1 MAEASVEAKRLRTNE
16 TEIST
21 EISSSTAQVADHYN
35 AVPQRV
41 LLKEQT
47 AEYFI
52 FGNFNNWIKSML
64 IAEFLERLQTEGC
77 PKATVLDLCCGKGG
91 DFLKWRIGNV
101 AHVVAAD
108 IASISL
114 EQCEKRY
121 KDMKARENQRRPLF
135 SAEFI
140 VADATK
146 DRLIDHY
153 CDRFIKF
160 DMCSCQFSF
169 HYCFESEKQA
179 RRMIQNAVERLKPG
193 GYFIGTLPDAERI
206 MYYIKNSKD
215 GTYTNRISRLI
226 YGDVEALKNN
236 TYRPPIF
243 GALIHFHLIHRLLA
257 DCGLKLVY
265 KKRFPD
271 AFDYY
276 INERNGR
283 ALLGRMQA
291 LEAYPPVDDINI
303 KTLMIHTVQIDG
315 TGGKLQIRREKLR
328 EIMGEQSEAKCVGMG
343 TLSQD
348 EWEIAS
354 MYLVFA
360 FQRES
365 SHLGCLYTSFFLFT
379 LSSLSS
385 ASHQSISSRNSCDK
399 YMEYPVVIIII
410 IIIVIVIIMI
420 IIVIVIV
427 LVLVLI
433 LVVLLFDM
441 RS

>member
-1 MAEASVEAKRLRTNE
+1 MTDIGMESNE
-16 TEIST
+16 LSRKETKSKN
-21 EISSSTAQVADHYN
+21 EISSASAQVAEHYN
-35 AVPQRV
+35 AVPQKGV
-41 LLKEQT
+41 
-47 AEYFI
+47 AERTSSRI
-52 FGNFNNWIKSML
+52 FYLRNFNNWIKSML
-64 IAEFLERLQTEGC
+64 IAEFLERLQKEIC
-77 PKATVLDLCCGKGG
+77 SKATVLDLCCGKGG

-101 AHVVAAD
+101 GHVVATD
-108 IASISL
+108 IASVSL

-121 KDMKARENQRRPLF
+121 KDMKARENPRRPLF

-160 DMCSCQFSF
+160 DMCSCQFSL

-179 RRMIQNAVERLKPG
+179 RKMIQNAVERLKPG

-206 MYYIKNSKD
+206 MYCIKNSKN
-215 GTYTNRISRLI
+215 GTYTNGISCLM
-226 YGDVEALKNN
+226 YGDVEALKDSI
-236 TYRPPIF
+236 YRPPIF
-243 GALIHFHLIHRLLA
+243 GALIHFSLDTQVNCPEYLVHFPVLERLLA

-271 AFDYY
+271 AFEYY

-291 LEAYPPVDDINI
+291 LEPFPPVDDV
-303 KTLMIHTVQIDG
+303 KLMGPSESYKFAET
-315 TGGKLQIRREKLR
+315 KLN
-328 EIMGEQSEAKCVGMG
+328 EIMEERLEAGCVGMG

-360 FQRES
+360 FQREK
-365 SHLGCLYTSFFLFT
+365 
-379 LSSLSS
+379 
-385 ASHQSISSRNSCDK
+385 N
-399 YMEYPVVIIII
+399 V
-410 IIIVIVIIMI
+410 
-420 IIVIVIV
+420 
-427 LVLVLI
+427 
-433 LVVLLFDM
+433 
-441 RS
+441 

>member
-35 AVPQRV
+35 AVPQ
-41 LLKEQT
+41 KGI
-47 AEYFI
+47 AERTNSRI
-52 FGNFNNWIKSML
+52 FYLRNFNNWIKSML

-243 GALIHFHLIHRLLA
+243 GALIHFSLDTQVNCPEYLVHFPVLERLLA

-291 LEAYPPVDDINI
+291 LEAYPPVDDI
-303 KTLMIHTVQIDG
+303 KLMG
-315 TGGKLQIRREKLR
+315 PAESYKFAEKKLR

-365 SHLGCLYTSFFLFT
+365 S
-379 LSSLSS
+379 
-385 ASHQSISSRNSCDK
+385 
-399 YMEYPVVIIII
+399 V
-410 IIIVIVIIMI
+410 
-420 IIVIVIV
+420 
-427 LVLVLI
+427 
-433 LVVLLFDM
+433 
-441 RS
+441 